1 MCSEGRFRCSLRI
14 CALALLVCL
23 VFAPQPAYTQSKSVT
38 VAGSRPAG
46 SASGNHLEV
55 IALNAALGAGTAAVV
70 ALITRKPVVKAA
82 ALGAAGGSVTYV
94 GKTLATRD
102 FSGAGFMGRQIG
114 AVGASLTR
122 DAVEGHE
129 PFQRFILPL
138 GIARLHVDAGAEQ
151 RVRVRAD
158 LAAII
163 ASLSAIAGGGDLDF
177 KRSLSKGTPVFHVTR
192 SDPEWYGGWQV

>member
-1 MCSEGRFRCSLRI
+1 
-14 CALALLVCL
+14 
-23 VFAPQPAYTQSKSVT
+23 
-38 VAGSRPAG
+38 
-46 SASGNHLEV
+46 
-55 IALNAALGAGTAAVV
+55 
-70 ALITRKPVVKAA
+70 
-82 ALGAAGGSVTYV
+82 LGAASESIAYV
-94 GKTLATRD
+94 GKALATSD
-102 FSGAGFMGRQIG
+102 LSEAGFIGRQIG

-138 GIARLHVDAGAEQ
+138 SIARLHVDAGAGQ

-158 LAAII
+158 LVAII

-192 SDPEWYGGWQV
+192 SDPEWYGVQLAGVIWLRDDIPERPI